1 LIPIDDFCSLDDRTR
16 TNGARFDR
24 VISVEAE
31 TARLG
36 EIRRFVE
43 EAASDARLDLERIF
57 DCKVAVS
64 EACANAIEH
73 VGNNSLPLEVCARL
87 EAARLTFI
95 VTDNGPFRTLC
106 PGREDARNRGL
117 GMPLMVALMDE
128 VSFTRAR
135 GGGTTVSLSVLVD
148 RVATQPA

>member
-1 LIPIDDFCSLDDRTR
+1 MRSLDDRTR
-16 TNGARFDR
+16 NNGVTFDR
-24 VISVEAE
+24 VISVQAE

-43 EAASDARLDLERIF
+43 KAASDAHLGLERIF

-64 EACANAIEH
+64 EACANAMEH
-73 VGNNSLPLEVCARL
+73 VGNHSLPLEVCARL
-87 EAARLTFI
+87 QAGRLTFI
-95 VTDNGPFRTLC
+95 VTDSGPFRTFC

-135 GGGTTVSLSVLVD
+135 GGGTTVSLSVLLD
-148 RVATQPA
+148 WVAARPA